1 MQQPWGAGV
10 GFASGSSCCLLEP
23 QALLNTSLC
32 GTQPWS
38 FVGGQMMLVGSG
50 RRCVAST
57 GAGRGEKASMVL
69 PG

>member
-32 GTQPWS
+32 GT
-38 FVGGQMMLVGSG
+38 
-50 RRCVAST
+50 
-57 GAGRGEKASMVL
+57 
-69 PG
+69 